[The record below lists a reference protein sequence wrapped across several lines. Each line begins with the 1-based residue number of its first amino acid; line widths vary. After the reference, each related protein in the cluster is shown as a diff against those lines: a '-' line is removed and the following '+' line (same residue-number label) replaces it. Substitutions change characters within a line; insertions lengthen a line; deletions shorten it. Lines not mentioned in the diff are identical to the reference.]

1 MTAFDFLRFVPAPP
15 SISAILYAAYF
26 VTTAGLL
33 AYGLQGY
40 VHLFLFTLRHRALRT
55 LNAGL
60 LSRAA
65 KTPDSQLPRVTTQ
78 LPLFNEPHVAE
89 RVLRAAAALDYP
101 SDLHQIQVLDDSTD
115 ETCAIVDAVAA
126 DLRSAGHDIHVLRR
140 EQRLGYK
147 AGALREGLRAASG
160 EFFAIFDADFLPAP
174 DFLRRTVPIFA
185 LRSEIGFLQTR
196 WAHLNSRE
204 SLLCE
209 AQATGIDA
217 HFIVEQ
223 TARAAGGLFMNFN
236 GTAGVWRRRAIE
248 DAGGWQ
254 DDTLTEDLDLS
265 YRAQLAGWAPHYLP
279 EVTVPGELPASVG
292 AYRQQQFRWAKGSIQ
307 TACKLLPSVLAAPV
321 HPLKKLFAFFHLTHF
336 FVHLL
341 LLLHCLL
348 ALPILLWC
356 RAAPPEPW
364 FTLFCIAGGFT
375 LSAPL
380 VIYIV
385 AWLTLPRAERSRLR
399 AVPAIMLLGGG
410 LALSNGRAV
419 IEALLGVRSAFWRTP
434 KTGSSATRAP
444 ATRSWMPLLELALGL
459 YALIALLLFVT
470 RGGWFLGPFLLIYA
484 GGLLYLGFNDLRDQ
498 RDAG

>member
-1 MTAFDFLRFVPAPP
+1 MSAPP
-15 SISAILYAAYF
+15 SISTVLYGAYF
-26 VTTAGLL
+26 VTSAGLL

-40 VHLFLFTLRHRALRT
+40 VHLLLFALRHRALRAA
-55 LNAGL
+55 NAEL
-60 LSRAA
+60 LSRGE
-65 KTPDSQLPRVTTQ
+65 KIPDAELPRVTTQ

-89 RVLRAAAALDYP
+89 RLLRAVAALDYP
-101 SDLHQIQVLDDSTD
+101 RDRHEIQVLDDSTD
-115 ETCAIVDAVAA
+115 ETREIVDAVAA
-126 DLRSAGHDIHVLRR
+126 ELRAAGHDVRVLRR

-147 AGALREGLRAASG
+147 AGALRHGMGAASG
-160 EFFAIFDADFLPAP
+160 EFFAIFDADFVPAP

-185 LRSEIGFLQTR
+185 LRPGIGFLQTR
-196 WAHLNSRE
+196 WTHLNARD

-217 HFIVEQ
+217 HFLVEQ

-279 EVTVPGELPASVG
+279 EITVPGELPASVG

-307 TACKLLPSVLAAPV
+307 TACKLLPAVLAAPV
-321 HPLKKLFAFFHLTHF
+321 HPLKKLFACFHLTHF
-336 FVHLL
+336 FVHFLL
-341 LLLHCLL
+341 LLNCLL

-356 RAAPPEPW
+356 RTAPPEPW
-364 FTLFCIAGGFT
+364 FTIFCIAGGFT
-375 LSAPL
+375 LGAPL
-380 VIYIV
+380 GIYLV

-399 AVPAIMLLGGG
+399 SVPAIMLLGGG

-419 IEALLGVRSAFWRTP
+419 LEALIRVHSPFWRTP
-434 KTGSSATRAP
+434 KSGGLAAHTP
-444 ATRSWMPLLELALGL
+444 ATQSWMPLLELALGV
-459 YALIALLLFVT
+459 YALIALLLFFA
-470 RGGWFLGPFLLIYA
+470 RGGWFLGPFLLVYV
-484 GGLLYLGFNDLRDQ
+484 GGLLYLGVNDLRDQ

>member
-1 MTAFDFLRFVPAPP
+1 MPAPP
-15 SISAILYAAYF
+15 SISTVLYAAYF

-40 VHLFLFTLRHRALRT
+40 VHLFLFALRHRALRAA
-55 LNAGL
+55 NADL
-60 LSRAA
+60 LSRGA
-65 KTPDSQLPRVTTQ
+65 KIPDAELPRVTTQ

-89 RVLRAAAALDYP
+89 RLLRAAAALDYP
-101 SDLHQIQVLDDSTD
+101 RDRHEIQVLDDSTD
-115 ETCAIVDAVAA
+115 ETRAIVDAVAA
-126 DLRSAGHDIHVLRR
+126 ELRAAGHNFRVLRR

-147 AGALREGLRAASG
+147 AGALRDGMEAAAG
-160 EFFAIFDADFLPAP
+160 EFFAIFDADFVPPP

-185 LRSEIGFLQTR
+185 LRPGIGFLQTR
-196 WAHLNSRE
+196 WTHLNTRD

-217 HFIVEQ
+217 HFLVEQ

-265 YRAQLAGWAPHYLP
+265 YRAQLAGWAPFYLP

-307 TACKLLPSVLAAPV
+307 TACKLLPAVLAAPV
-321 HPLKKLFAFFHLTHF
+321 PPLKKLFAFFHLTHF

-341 LLLHCLL
+341 LLLNCLL

-364 FTLFCIAGGFT
+364 FTIFCIAGGFT

-380 VIYIV
+380 VIYLV
-385 AWLTLPRAERSRLR
+385 AWLNLPRAQRSRLR
-399 AVPAIMLLGGG
+399 SVPAIILLGGG

-419 IEALLGVRSAFWRTP
+419 LEALLGVRSAFWRTP
-434 KTGSSATRAP
+434 KTGGHAARTP
-444 ATRSWMPLLELALGL
+444 ATRSFMPLLELALGV
-459 YALIALLLFVT
+459 YALIALLLFFA
-470 RGGWFLGPFLLIYA
+470 RGGWFLGPFLLVYV
-484 GGLLYLGFNDLRDQ
+484 GGLLYLGVNDLRDQ